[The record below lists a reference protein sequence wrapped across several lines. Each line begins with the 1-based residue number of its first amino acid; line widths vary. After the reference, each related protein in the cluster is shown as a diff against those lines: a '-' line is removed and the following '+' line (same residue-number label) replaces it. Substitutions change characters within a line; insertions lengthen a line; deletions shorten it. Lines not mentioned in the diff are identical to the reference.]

1 MNELEVYQPGNCLE
15 RLSGQ
20 LPGTDRMLCG
30 NQWYAAV
37 SRARLQ
43 LRKVRRQPG
52 RHALGAVKHG
62 LT

>member
-1 MNELEVYQPGNCLE
+1 
-15 RLSGQ
+15 
-20 LPGTDRMLCG
+20 MLCG